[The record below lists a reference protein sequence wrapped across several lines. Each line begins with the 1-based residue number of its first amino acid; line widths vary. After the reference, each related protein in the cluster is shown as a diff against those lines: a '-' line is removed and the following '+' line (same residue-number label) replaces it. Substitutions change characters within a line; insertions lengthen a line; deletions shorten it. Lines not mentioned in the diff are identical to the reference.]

1 MSKLKKRFL
10 IAVTL
15 LCSFFALTAC
25 SETKIADKPENSAV
39 YDQAKVLSKETI
51 QTIDK
56 LNEEA
61 DNTNEKLKI
70 GVYIMEDLNDKD
82 LEDTSLEISRKW
94 KIGDKGTDNGVLLFL
109 AINDK
114 KSRLEVSDN
123 LATRLTDIQSK
134 AILDNMKPKLR
145 SKDYDGA
152 VLDAVKSIT
161 DANNGKTI
169 KQTENSTSSNDM
181 VGMILLIGFIFFVI
195 VVIIGIGGDGSGG
208 SFIGF
213 SDGSSG
219 SSGGGGGFSGGGFSG
234 GGASSG
240 W

>member
-1 MSKLKKRFL
+1 MSKLKKRLL

-15 LCSFFALTAC
+15 FCSFFALVAC
-25 SETKIADKPENSAV
+25 SENKIADKPANSAV

-51 QTIDK
+51 KKIDK
-56 LNEEA
+56 MNEEA
-61 DNTNEKLKI
+61 DNTDKKLKI
-70 GVYIMEDLNDKD
+70 GVYIMEDLDGKD
-82 LEDTSLEISRKW
+82 LEDTTLEIARKW
-94 KIGDKGTDNGVLLFL
+94 KIGDKDTNNGVLLFL
-109 AINDK
+109 AIKDK

-123 LATRLTDIQSK
+123 LATRLTDVQSK

-145 SKDYDGA
+145 NKDYDGA

-161 DANNGKTI
+161 DANNGKKI
-169 KQTENSTSSNDM
+169 KSDTVSGDMTSYI
-181 VGMILLIGFIFFVI
+181 ILIIFVI
-195 VVIIGIGGDGSGG
+195 FVIIVIIGIGGDGSGG

-213 SDGSSG
+213 LGGSSD
-219 SSGGGGGFSGGGFSG
+219 SSSGGGFSGGGFSG